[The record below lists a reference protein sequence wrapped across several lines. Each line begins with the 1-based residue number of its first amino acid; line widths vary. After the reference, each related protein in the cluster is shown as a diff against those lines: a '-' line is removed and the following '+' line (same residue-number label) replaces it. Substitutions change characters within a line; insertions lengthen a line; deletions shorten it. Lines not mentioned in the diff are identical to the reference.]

1 MLRNIN
7 EIQNFYINMGNVN
20 KKFKLILSILELIH
34 LVHRENLI
42 F

>member
-20 KKFKLILSILELIH
+20 KNFKLILNIFELIH